1 MSPRSHPN
9 AFARRSARDA
19 RTHED
24 DVDAT
29 GPLDLATLYRLHA
42 DAVAL
47 WVRRLGGPEL
57 DVEDCVHE
65 VFLVAQRRLGEW
77 RGDAKITTWLY
88 EIAFR
93 VVQDR
98 RRWWRWSQW
107 RARRPDASGSD
118 GPDDLG
124 RLVADE
130 PDALTL
136 LERREANAALYRI
149 LDRVGEKYRVVIVL
163 FELEGLSG
171 EQIAA
176 LTGTS
181 LANVWIRLHRARQKM
196 LKLFLAWEE
205 KERS

>member
-1 MSPRSHPN
+1 M
-9 AFARRSARDA
+9 A
-19 RTHED
+19 
-24 DVDAT
+24 AT

-42 DAVAL
+42 DTVAI
-47 WVRRLGGPEL
+47 WVGRLGGPEL

-98 RRWWRWSQW
+98 RRWWRWSPW
-107 RARRPDASGSD
+107 RARRADAHGGE

-124 RLVADE
+124 RLAADE

-149 LDRVGEKYRVVIVL
+149 LERVGEKYRVVIVL

-171 EQIAA
+171 EQIAT

-181 LANVWIRLHRARQKM
+181 LANVWVRLHRARQKM